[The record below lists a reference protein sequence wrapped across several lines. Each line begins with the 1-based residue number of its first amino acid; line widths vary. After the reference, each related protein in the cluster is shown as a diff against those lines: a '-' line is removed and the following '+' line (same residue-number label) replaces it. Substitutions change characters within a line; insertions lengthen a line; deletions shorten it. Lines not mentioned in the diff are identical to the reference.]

1 MARYFPTRT
10 HPSQRRAERP
20 TWFLAPLGARNQEE
34 YVAHHP
40 EEQQRQRAQD
50 IALFRYALVREAS
63 DVTLSK
69 QERGRIVRGLAEVPH
84 RGPDGTEVSVS
95 RPTIDR
101 WIRAYRAGGF
111 AALTPTSR
119 CIEPRTPP
127 GLLMLACDLRREDPA
142 RTAAHIAEMIRV
154 SHEWSPHPRTL
165 QRHFAALGLTR
176 AQLSASNVAFGR
188 FEATRPNE
196 LWVGDALHGPV
207 VGGKKAIL
215 FCFLD
220 DHSRLVTGHRWTYS
234 EDTLSAESALRRGIL
249 SRGIPGTAYLDNGSS
264 FVSKQLLR
272 ALAILGVRLVH
283 SRPGRPQ
290 GRGKIERFFRTV
302 RDQFLVEAS
311 HSKIPTL
318 EVLESRFVAW
328 VEQVYHARVH
338 SETNETPVDR
348 FSVLGAPRI
357 PSMALVREAFLFS
370 ETRTVTKTATV
381 SLFGNDYEVDQALIA
396 RRVELVFDPFD
407 LGSISVRYHDTDF
420 GLAVPHKINRHV
432 HPMAKVAPHAGPP
445 TGIDYLGLIEARHRG
460 AVGSPIGY
468 SQLDHEAPSPT
479 ESTLAK
485 SVLAEPTIQESA
497 ELQ

>member
-1 MARYFPTRT
+1 VLRK
-10 HPSQRRAERP
+10 
-20 TWFLAPLGARNQEE
+20 QEQN
-34 YVAHHP
+34 VAHHP

-63 DVTLSK
+63 DEKLSK
-69 QERGRIVRGLAEVPH
+69 QERGRIVRGLAEVTH
-84 RGPDGTEVSVS
+84 QGPDGTPTTVS
-95 RPTIDR
+95 RVTIDR

-119 CIEPRTPP
+119 CIEPRTPA

-188 FEATRPNE
+188 FEATHPNE
-196 LWVGDALHGPV
+196 LWVGDALHGPII
-207 VGGKKAIL
+207 GGKKAIL

-220 DHSRLVTGHRWTYS
+220 DHSRFVTGHRWTYS

-249 SRGIPGTAYLDNGSS
+249 SRGLPGVVYLDNGSS
-264 FVSKQLLR
+264 FISKQLLR

-302 RDQFLVEAS
+302 RDQFLVEAA
-311 HSKIPTL
+311 HSEIPTL
-318 EVLESRFVAW
+318 EVLESRFMAW
-328 VEQVYHARVH
+328 VEQVYHRRVH
-338 SETNETPVDR
+338 SETNETPRDR
-348 FSVLGAPRI
+348 FSVLGPPRI
-357 PSMALVREAFLFS
+357 PPMALVREAFLFS

-407 LGSISVRYHDTDF
+407 LERISVRYHDTDF
-420 GLAVPHKINRHV
+420 GLAVPHKIHRHV
-432 HPMAKVAPHAGPP
+432 HPMAKVAPPTGPP

-468 SQLDHEAPSPT
+468 AQLEHASSTPA
-479 ESTLAK
+479 ESTLAE
-485 SVLAEPTIQESA
+485 STNQESA

>member
-1 MARYFPTRT
+1 MA
-10 HPSQRRAERP
+10 HQ
-20 TWFLAPLGARNQEE
+20 
-34 YVAHHP
+34 P
-40 EEQQRQRAQD
+40 EEQQRKRAED

-63 DVTLSK
+63 DATLSK
-69 QERGRIVRGLAEVPH
+69 QERGRIVRSLAEVTH
-84 RGPDGTEVSVS
+84 HGPDGTAVSVS
-95 RPTIDR
+95 RVTIDR

-111 AALTPTSR
+111 AALTPSAR
-119 CIEPRTPP
+119 RVEPRTPA
-127 GLLMLACDLRREDPA
+127 GLLTLACDLRREDPA

-188 FEATRPNE
+188 FEATHPNE

-220 DHSRLVTGHRWTYS
+220 DHSRFVTGHRWTYA

-249 SRGIPGTAYLDNGSS
+249 SRGLPGTVYLDNGSS

-302 RDQFLVEAS
+302 RDQFLIEAS
-311 HSKIPTL
+311 HSEIPTL
-318 EVLESRFVAW
+318 EVLESRFMAW
-328 VEQVYHARVH
+328 TERVYHARVH
-338 SETNETPVDR
+338 SETNETPMNR
-348 FSVLGAPRI
+348 FSVLGPPKI
-357 PSMALVREAFLFS
+357 PPMALVREAFLFS

-381 SLFGNDYEVDQALIA
+381 SLFGNHYEVDQALIA

-407 LGSISVRYHDTDF
+407 LERISVRYHDTDF
-420 GLAVPHKINRHV
+420 GIAVPHKIGRHV
-432 HPMAKVAPHAGPP
+432 HPMAKVAPPAGPP
-445 TGIDYLGLIEARHRG
+445 TGIDYLGLVEARHRSATG
-460 AVGSPIGY
+460 APIGY
-468 SQLDHEAPSPT
+468 AQLNSEAN
-479 ESTLAK
+479 ST
-485 SVLAEPTIQESA
+485 TQENG
-497 ELQ
+497 ERQ

>member
-1 MARYFPTRT
+1 VTR
-10 HPSQRRAERP
+10 HPDDQQRRRAE
-20 TWFLAPLGARNQEE
+20 
-34 YVAHHP
+34 
-40 EEQQRQRAQD
+40 D

-63 DVTLSK
+63 DDQLSK
-69 QERGRIVRGLAEVPH
+69 RVRGQIVRELATTAH
-84 RGPDGTEVSVS
+84 RGPDGTEITVS

-111 AALTPTSR
+111 SALTPTAR
-119 CIEPRTPP
+119 RVEPRTPA
-127 GLLMLACDLRREDPA
+127 GLLALACDLRREDPS
-142 RTAAHIAEMIRV
+142 RTAAHIAEMLRV

-165 QRHFAALGLTR
+165 QRHFRALGLNR
-176 AQLSASNVAFGR
+176 AQLSANNVAFGR

-196 LWVGDALHGPV
+196 LWVGDALHGPI

-220 DHSRLVTGHRWTYS
+220 DHSRFVTAHRWTYS

-249 SRGIPGTAYLDNGSS
+249 SRGLPDTVYLDNGSS

-302 RDQFLVEAS
+302 RDQFLVEVRDDLGS
-311 HSKIPTL
+311 L
-318 EVLESRFVAW
+318 EELERRFVAW
-328 VEQVYHARVH
+328 VERVYHRRVH
-338 SETNETPVDR
+338 SETNETPLDR
-348 FSVLGAPRI
+348 FSVLGPPQI

-381 SLFGNDYEVDQALIA
+381 SLFGNHYEVDQALIA

-407 LGSISVRYHDTDF
+407 LERITVRYLDNDF
-420 GLAVPHKINRHV
+420 GLAVPQKIGRHV
-432 HPMAKVAPHAGPP
+432 HPMAKVAPPLGPP
-445 TGIDYLGLIEARHRG
+445 TGIDYLGLIEARHRSATG
-460 AVGSPIGY
+460 APIGY
-468 SQLDHEAPSPT
+468 ARLKDTSNFSTTSLTTASTPVASTVGPTTEEHEG
-479 ESTLAK
+479 
-485 SVLAEPTIQESA
+485 
-497 ELQ
+497 LQ

>member
-1 MARYFPTRT
+1 
-10 HPSQRRAERP
+10 
-20 TWFLAPLGARNQEE
+20 
-34 YVAHHP
+34 VAHHP
-40 EEQQRQRAQD
+40 EEQQRNRAED
-50 IALFRYALVREAS
+50 IALFRYALVREAA
-63 DVTLSK
+63 DEKLSK
-69 QERGRIVRGLAEVPH
+69 SERGRIVRELAEVSH
-84 RGPDGTEVSVS
+84 NGPDGTPTTVS

-111 AALTPTSR
+111 SALAPSSR
-119 CIEPRTPP
+119 RVEARTPA
-127 GLLMLACDLRREDPA
+127 GLLTLACDLRREDPA
-142 RTAAHIAEMIRV
+142 RTAAHIAEMLSA

-196 LWVGDALHGPV
+196 LWVGDALHGPI

-220 DHSRLVTGHRWTYS
+220 DHSRFVTAHRWTYA

-249 SRGIPGTAYLDNGSS
+249 SRGLPGTVYLDNGSS

-302 RDQFLVEAS
+302 RDQFLIEAGREDLGS
-311 HSKIPTL
+311 L

-328 VEQVYHARVH
+328 VEQVYHRRVH
-338 SETNETPVDR
+338 SETKETPMDR
-348 FSVLGAPRI
+348 FSVLGP
-357 PSMALVREAFLFS
+357 PVVPPMALVREAFLFS

-381 SLFGNDYEVDQALIA
+381 SLFGNHYEVDQALIG

-407 LGSISVRYHDTDF
+407 LESISVRYHDTNF
-420 GLAVPHKINRHV
+420 GLAVPHKIGRHV
-432 HPMAKVAPHAGPP
+432 HPMAKVAPAPGPP

-468 SQLDHEAPSPT
+468 AQLNNEANCT
-479 ESTLAK
+479 T
-485 SVLAEPTIQESA
+485 QENG

>member
-1 MARYFPTRT
+1 MA
-10 HPSQRRAERP
+10 HQ
-20 TWFLAPLGARNQEE
+20 
-34 YVAHHP
+34 P
-40 EEQQRQRAQD
+40 EEQQRKRAED

-63 DVTLSK
+63 DATLSK
-69 QERGRIVRGLAEVPH
+69 QERGRIVRSLAEVTH
-84 RGPDGTEVSVS
+84 HGPDGTAVSVS
-95 RPTIDR
+95 RVTIDR

-111 AALTPTSR
+111 AALTPSAR
-119 CIEPRTPP
+119 RVEPRTPA
-127 GLLMLACDLRREDPA
+127 GLLTLACDLRREDPA

-188 FEATRPNE
+188 FEATHPNE

-220 DHSRLVTGHRWTYS
+220 DHSRFVTGHRWTYA

-249 SRGIPGTAYLDNGSS
+249 SRGLPGTVYLDNGSS

-290 GRGKIERFFRTV
+290 GRGKIERFFRTE
-302 RDQFLVEAS
+302 RDQFLIEAS
-311 HSKIPTL
+311 HSEIPTL
-318 EVLESRFVAW
+318 EVLESRFMAW
-328 VEQVYHARVH
+328 TERVYHARVH
-338 SETNETPVDR
+338 SETNETPMNR
-348 FSVLGAPRI
+348 FSVLGPPKI
-357 PSMALVREAFLFS
+357 PPMALVREAFLFS

-381 SLFGNDYEVDQALIA
+381 SLFGNHYEVDQALIA

-407 LGSISVRYHDTDF
+407 LERISVRYHDTDF
-420 GLAVPHKINRHV
+420 GIAVPHKIGRHV
-432 HPMAKVAPHAGPP
+432 HPMAKVAPPAGPP
-445 TGIDYLGLIEARHRG
+445 TGIDYLGLVEARHRSATG
-460 AVGSPIGY
+460 APIGY
-468 SQLDHEAPSPT
+468 AQLNSEAN
-479 ESTLAK
+479 ST
-485 SVLAEPTIQESA
+485 TQENG
-497 ELQ
+497 ERQ

>member
-1 MARYFPTRT
+1 
-10 HPSQRRAERP
+10 
-20 TWFLAPLGARNQEE
+20 
-34 YVAHHP
+34 VAHHP
-40 EEQQRQRAQD
+40 EEQQRKRAED

-63 DVTLSK
+63 DATLSK
-69 QERGRIVRGLAEVPH
+69 RERGRIVRSLAEVSH
-84 RGPDGTEVSVS
+84 NGPDGTPVTVS
-95 RPTIDR
+95 RVTIDR
-101 WIRAYRAGGF
+101 WIRAYRVGGF
-111 AALTPTSR
+111 SALTPTSR
-119 CIEPRTPP
+119 RVEPRTPA
-127 GLLMLACDLRREDPA
+127 GLLALACDLRREDPA
-142 RTAAHIAEMIRV
+142 RTAAHIAEMLSA

-188 FEATRPNE
+188 FEATHPNE
-196 LWVGDALHGPV
+196 LWVGDALHGPII
-207 VGGKKAIL
+207 GGKKAIL
-215 FCFLD
+215 FCFID
-220 DHSRLVTGHRWTYS
+220 DHSRFVTGHRWTYA

-249 SRGIPGTAYLDNGSS
+249 SRGLPGVVYLDNGSS
-264 FVSKQLLR
+264 FISKQLLR

-311 HSKIPTL
+311 HSEIPTL
-318 EVLESRFVAW
+318 EVLESRFMAW

-338 SETNETPVDR
+338 SETKETPMDR
-348 FSVLGAPRI
+348 FSVLGPPKI
-357 PSMALVREAFLFS
+357 PPMALVREAFLFS

-407 LGSISVRYHDTDF
+407 LERISVRYHDTDF
-420 GLAVPHKINRHV
+420 GLAVPHKIHRHV
-432 HPMAKVAPHAGPP
+432 HPMAKVAPPAGPP
-445 TGIDYLGLIEARHRG
+445 TGIDYLGLIEAQHRG

-468 SQLDHEAPSPT
+468 AQLGHASSTPT
-479 ESTLAK
+479 EST
-485 SVLAEPTIQESA
+485 PTESTPTESTNQESA

>member
-1 MARYFPTRT
+1 M
-10 HPSQRRAERP
+10 
-20 TWFLAPLGARNQEE
+20 
-34 YVAHHP
+34 AHHP
-40 EEQQRQRAQD
+40 EEQQRKRAED

-63 DVTLSK
+63 DATLSK
-69 QERGRIVRGLAEVPH
+69 KERGRIVRELAEVTH
-84 RGPDGTEVSVS
+84 HGPDGTPVTVS

-111 AALTPTSR
+111 SALTPSAR
-119 CIEPRTPP
+119 RVEPRTPA
-127 GLLMLACDLRREDPA
+127 GLLTLACDLRREDPA

-188 FEATRPNE
+188 FEATHPNE
-196 LWVGDALHGPV
+196 LWVGDALHGPI

-220 DHSRLVTGHRWTYS
+220 DHSRLVTGHRWTYA

-249 SRGIPGTAYLDNGSS
+249 SRGLPGTAYLDNGSS

-272 ALAILGVRLVH
+272 ALGVLGVRLVH
-283 SRPGRPQ
+283 SRPGKPQ

-302 RDQFLVEAS
+302 RDQFLVEAA
-311 HSKIPTL
+311 HSEIASL
-318 EVLESRFVAW
+318 EVLEARFVAW

-338 SETNETPVDR
+338 SETNETPMDR
-348 FSVLGAPRI
+348 FSVLGAPQI
-357 PSMALVREAFLFS
+357 PSMALVREAFLF
-370 ETRTVTKTATV
+370 
-381 SLFGNDYEVDQALIA
+381 GNHYEVDQALIT

-407 LGSISVRYHDTDF
+407 LERITVRYHDTDF
-420 GLAVPHKINRHV
+420 GLAVPHKIGRHV
-432 HPMAKVAPHAGPP
+432 HPMAKVAPPAGPP

-468 SQLDHEAPSPT
+468 AQMEHAPSTPT
-479 ESTLAK
+479 ESTTQNG
-485 SVLAEPTIQESA
+485 EPQ
-497 ELQ
+497 

>member
-1 MARYFPTRT
+1 M
-10 HPSQRRAERP
+10 
-20 TWFLAPLGARNQEE
+20 
-34 YVAHHP
+34 
-40 EEQQRQRAQD
+40 
-50 IALFRYALVREAS
+50 
-63 DVTLSK
+63 LS
-69 QERGRIVRGLAEVPH
+69 A
-84 RGPDGTEVSVS
+84 
-95 RPTIDR
+95 
-101 WIRAYRAGGF
+101 
-111 AALTPTSR
+111 
-119 CIEPRTPP
+119 
-127 GLLMLACDLRREDPA
+127 
-142 RTAAHIAEMIRV
+142 

-196 LWVGDALHGPV
+196 LWVGDALHGPII
-207 VGGKKAIL
+207 GGKKAIL
-215 FCFLD
+215 FCFID
-220 DHSRLVTGHRWTYS
+220 DHSRFVTGHRWTYA

-249 SRGIPGTAYLDNGSS
+249 SRGLPGVCYLDNGSS

-311 HSKIPTL
+311 HSEIPTL
-318 EVLESRFVAW
+318 EVLESRFMAW

-338 SETNETPVDR
+338 SETNETPMNR
-348 FSVLGAPRI
+348 FSVLGPPKI
-357 PSMALVREAFLFS
+357 PPMALVREAFLFS

-381 SLFGNDYEVDQALIA
+381 SLFGNHYEVDQALIG

-407 LGSISVRYHDTDF
+407 LESISVRYHDTNF
-420 GLAVPHKINRHV
+420 GLAVPHKIGRHV
-432 HPMAKVAPHAGPP
+432 HPMAKVAPAPGPP

-468 SQLDHEAPSPT
+468 AQLNNEANCT
-479 ESTLAK
+479 T
-485 SVLAEPTIQESA
+485 QENG

>member
-1 MARYFPTRT
+1 
-10 HPSQRRAERP
+10 
-20 TWFLAPLGARNQEE
+20 
-34 YVAHHP
+34 VAHQP
-40 EEQQRQRAQD
+40 EEQQRKRAED

-63 DVTLSK
+63 DATLSK
-69 QERGRIVRGLAEVPH
+69 QERGRIVRSLAEVTH
-84 RGPDGTEVSVS
+84 HGPDGTAVSVS
-95 RPTIDR
+95 RVTIDR

-111 AALTPTSR
+111 AALTPSAR
-119 CIEPRTPP
+119 RVEPRTPA
-127 GLLMLACDLRREDPA
+127 GLLTLACDLRREDPA

-188 FEATRPNE
+188 FEATHPNE

-220 DHSRLVTGHRWTYS
+220 DHSRFVTGHRWTYA

-249 SRGIPGTAYLDNGSS
+249 SRGLPGTVYLDNGSS

-302 RDQFLVEAS
+302 RDQFLIEAS
-311 HSKIPTL
+311 HSEIPTL
-318 EVLESRFVAW
+318 EVLESRFMAW
-328 VEQVYHARVH
+328 TERVYHARVH
-338 SETNETPVDR
+338 SETNETPMNR
-348 FSVLGAPRI
+348 FSVLGPPKI
-357 PSMALVREAFLFS
+357 PPMALVREAFLFS

-381 SLFGNDYEVDQALIA
+381 SLFGNHYEVDQALIA

-407 LGSISVRYHDTDF
+407 LERISVRYHDTDF
-420 GLAVPHKINRHV
+420 GIAVPHKIGRHV
-432 HPMAKVAPHAGPP
+432 HPMAKVAPPAGPP
-445 TGIDYLGLIEARHRG
+445 TGIDYLGLVEARHRSATG
-460 AVGSPIGY
+460 APIGY
-468 SQLDHEAPSPT
+468 AQLNSEAN
-479 ESTLAK
+479 ST
-485 SVLAEPTIQESA
+485 TQENG
-497 ELQ
+497 ERQ